1 MSRPVKVLFTTPE
14 PHPTFRSE
22 VKVLFGKVLRQNGIQ
37 CDLLGVTEGPV
48 EAAPPWGGGEAL
60 LRATSGRSGRLKAEI
75 LQTLSLFRRLR
86 GYDVVVVRDKPVL
99 GVLTLLAARWSG
111 VRFACWISFPLPE
124 AYLRLARQKEEAS
137 GLAHRAYAWLRG
149 KLGYVGLYR
158 IQVRQADWVF
168 AQSDKMIELL
178 RPKGLDH
185 DRVSAVPMG
194 ADFDA
199 LPSPRDGAPLPAAL
213 QGRRV
218 AVYLG
223 TLDRYR
229 HPEMM
234 VDMALIVARRYP
246 DFLMLIIG
254 DTDDPRHTGWLR
266 HYVDERKA
274 GHVVRLTGKLPQ
286 AEGMALA
293 AHAEVGL
300 SPFPRSELTEDAS
313 PTKAV
318 EYLALGMPVIGND
331 QPDQAQVIE
340 RSGGGWCVPLTPQG
354 FADAVIE
361 CLDDPLKARQM
372 AAAGQIYARE
382 HRSYEHLG
390 AEVAE
395 RLRALA
401 GGSPEVRTV
410 LERS

>member
-1 MSRPVKVLFTTPE
+1 MNRPVKVLFTTPE

-22 VKVLFGKVLRQNGIQ
+22 VKVLFGKVLPRLGIR
-37 CDLLGVTEGPV
+37 CDLLGVTEGP
-48 EAAPPWGGGEAL
+48 ADQAPPWGGGDAL
-60 LRATSGRSGRLKAEI
+60 LRGTHGRGSALRAE
-75 LQTLSLFRRLR
+75 LAQMFSLFRLLR
-86 GYDVVVVRDKPVL
+86 SYDVLVVRDKPVL
-99 GVLTLLAARWSG
+99 GVVGLLAARWCG
-111 VRFACWISFPLPE
+111 VPYACWISFPLPE
-124 AYLRLARQKEEAS
+124 AYLRLARQKEES
-137 GLAHRAYAWLRG
+137 TGRLHRIYAWLRG
-149 KLGYVGLYR
+149 QLGYLGLYR
-158 IQVRQADWVF
+158 LQVRHADWVF

-185 DRVSAVPMG
+185 ARVSAVPMG
-194 ADFDA
+194 ADFEA
-199 LPSPRDGAPLPAAL
+199 LPEARRDLSPPPDL
-213 QGRRV
+213 QGRRI

-234 VDMALIVARRYP
+234 IDMALIVARRYP

-254 DTDDPRHTGWLR
+254 DADDPRQKGWLQG
-266 HYVDERKA
+266 YVDARQA
-274 GHVVRLTGKLPQ
+274 GHVVKLTGRLPQ

-293 AHAEVGL
+293 VHAEVGL

-331 QPDQAQVIE
+331 QPDQALVIE
-340 RSGGGWCVPLTPQG
+340 RSGGGWCVPLTPEG
-354 FADAVIE
+354 FAAAVIE
-361 CLDDPLKARQM
+361 CLDDPERARRM
-372 AAAGQIYARE
+372 AADGQVYVRE

-390 AEVAE
+390 AQVAE
-395 RLRALA
+395 RLRDLA
-401 GGSPEVRTV
+401 GGAPGVRTV